1 MIKILYFTAPAWC
14 QPCKVLGPT
23 VDRLISK
30 GMNVQRIDV
39 DTDTEYSAKY
49 AVRSVPTLLLVD
61 GNGNILNRLTGNRS
75 EQEILN
81 FYNNG

>member
-1 MIKILYFTAPAWC
+1 MKKILYFTASWC
-14 QPCKVLGPT
+14 QPCKQLSPT
-23 VDRLISK
+23 MSK
-30 GMNVQRIDV
+30 LMSNGMNVQKIDV